1 MKFLESFLP
10 KLFIALIPSGEG
22 VSLYAELRK
31 KGKILKRY
39 EAELVEGRSALK
51 KKISVLEKES
61 ALSYIA
67 YLETTASQ
75 GLLPDCQAPESV
87 ELSSVETLCVEN
99 RWGVYMSKDD
109 LFARQKMYKSIGLDF
124 IFSPFSLL
132 YHFFEQKVQESDGL
146 YLLVTE
152 DFVLSAVFK
161 EKRMLFAKQV
171 MMQDALSLIDST
183 KIMESYSEMIQATV
197 KTFYDAKVDE
207 TMFIEKVYIAD
218 TMNFEA
224 AFENRLEETLFVEVE
239 KFSIDLGPELIALCE
254 KELA

>member
-1 MKFLESFLP
+1 MKFLESLLP
-10 KLFIALIPSGEG
+10 KLFIALIPSGES

-31 KGKILKRY
+31 KGKMLKRY
-39 EAELVEGRSALK
+39 EAELVEGQSALT
-51 KKISVLEKES
+51 KKISTLEKES
-61 ALSYIA
+61 ALSYVA

-75 GLLPDCQAPESV
+75 GLLPNCQAPEGV

-109 LFARQKMYKSIGLDF
+109 LFARQKMYKSVGLDF

-132 YHFFEQKVQESDGL
+132 YHFFEGKIQERDGL
-146 YLLVTE
+146 YLLLTE
-152 DFVLSAVFK
+152 DFVCSAVFK
-161 EKRMLFAKQV
+161 EQTMLFGKQI
-171 MMQDALSLIDST
+171 MMQDALALIDST
-183 KIMESYSEMIQATV
+183 KVMDRYGETIQAMV
-197 KTFYDAKVDE
+197 KEFYDTKTDE

-224 AFENRLEETLFVEVE
+224 AFENRLEETLFAEVE
-239 KFSIDLGPELIALCE
+239 KLSIDLGHELIVLCE